1 MGRNIPTIV
10 DTRWDLHRDLLQDCP
25 HSVSQRPTGA
35 LPACSAQFCLTGFC
49 IRRKPKLRFSGR
61 ASWEKCWQKRGLMR
75 RIVLQTGAAVKGKA
89 DATRVILTSYMSG
102 DTQKTFYLETFGCQM
117 NVHDSEKVIGTLVQQ
132 GYRQV
137 ETVEQADLIL
147 YNTCSIRDKAEQ
159 KVFHRLADFK
169 KLQAQGKRFGV
180 LGCVAQQEGDKVF
193 ERAPHV
199 SLVCGSASYRNLPEM
214 LVQIEAGKR
223 ATGLDDRQTDECFET
238 EFTARTNPYRGYI
251 TIIEGC
257 DKFCAYCVVPFT
269 RGKERSRTSES
280 VLAEARQLVD
290 LGYSEI
296 QLLGQN
302 VNSYQDPA
310 GKKSFAELLA
320 AVAEVPGIRRVR
332 FTTSHPRDFGRD
344 IVEAIES
351 VPTLCDHVHL
361 PVQSG
366 STRVLHAM
374 QRLYNREQ
382 YLERISWMKA
392 AKREISITTDVIV
405 GFPGETEADFD
416 ETLSLLDEVGYDS
429 IFAFKYSPRPNTPA
443 VHLADPIS
451 DQEKSRRLAVLQDKQ
466 KQIQTHRNHR
476 HLGQTLEVMVEGKNE
491 TRKQWIGRSSQNK
504 VLNFT
509 VQPGG
514 PYPAIGGYARGRT
527 TTSFSNSPLGGKVG

>member
-1 MGRNIPTIV
+1 M
-10 DTRWDLHRDLLQDCP
+10 
-25 HSVSQRPTGA
+25 
-35 LPACSAQFCLTGFC
+35 SAE
-49 IRRKPKLRFSGR
+49 P
-61 ASWEKCWQKRGLMR
+61 
-75 RIVLQTGAAVKGKA
+75 
-89 DATRVILTSYMSG
+89 
-102 DTQKTFYLETFGCQM
+102 QKTFYLETFGCQM
-117 NVHDSEKVIGTLVQQ
+117 NVHDSEKVIGTLISQ

-137 ETVEQADLIL
+137 STVEDAGLIL

-159 KVFHRLADFK
+159 KVFHRLADYK
-169 KLQAQGKRFGV
+169 KLHAQGKKFGV
-180 LGCVAQQEGDKVF
+180 LGCVAQQEGEKIF
-193 ERAPHV
+193 ERAPYV
-199 SLVCGSASYRNLPEM
+199 SMVCGSASYRNLPQM
-214 LVQIEAGKR
+214 LIQVEAGKQR
-223 ATGLDDRQTDECFET
+223 VTGLDARETDECFET
-238 EFTARTNPYRGYI
+238 EFTARTNPHRGYI

-269 RGKERSRTSES
+269 RGKERSRTSDS
-280 VLAEARQLVD
+280 VLAEARQMAN

-296 QLLGQN
+296 RLLGQN
-302 VNSYQDPA
+302 VNSYKDSS
-310 GKKSFAELLA
+310 GKRSFAELLA
-320 AVAEVPGIRRVR
+320 AVSETPGIKRVR

-344 IVEAIES
+344 IVQAIES
-351 VPTLCDHVHL
+351 APTLCNHVHL

-366 STRVLHAM
+366 STRILDAM
-374 QRLYNREQ
+374 QRLYNRD
-382 YLERISWMKA
+382 
-392 AKREISITTDVIV
+392 TTDVIV

-491 TRKQWIGRSSQNK
+491 TRKQWIGRTSQNK

-509 VQPGG
+509 TNSDPAVGSYVQVKATIIFP
-514 PYPAIGGYARGRT
+514 
-527 TTSFSNSPLGGKVG
+527 NSLAGEMVV